1 MKFFHIYAGRRTHDD
16 VARVFECSTDEIR
29 KAESSALRR
38 RAAYYRLLLPNRFL
52 PLAYSV
58 LTSCLLRAYSMPTP
72 CSLHAYS
79 LLTTCLPLA
88 YYLPA
93 LPTRWLILSLYL
105 RRLRSHV
112 QIRSVLRDSVDPY
125 ALENVDF

>member
-1 MKFFHIYAGRRTHDD
+1 MRADAAAAASIHPTHEGAGGPQAKLCTYVSTQVEWYIYMDH
-16 VARVFECSTDEIR
+16 V
-29 KAESSALRR
+29 
-38 RAAYYRLLLPNRFL
+38 
-52 PLAYSV
+52 
-58 LTSCLLRAYSMPTP
+58 
-72 CSLHAYS
+72 LHAYS
-79 LLTTCLPLA
+79 LLTPCLPLA

>member
-38 RAAYYRLLLPNRFL
+38 RAAYYRPLLPN
-52 PLAYSV
+52 YSL
-58 LTSCLLRAYSMPTP
+58 LTPCLLRACALLTP
-72 CSLHAYS
+72 CLLRAHYVFATRL
-79 LLTTCLPLA
+79 LLTCLTHAVCAGFDTLSD
-88 YYLPA
+88 
-93 LPTRWLILSLYL
+93 LILSYL
-105 RRLRSHV
+105 IYRRLRSHV

>member
-1 MKFFHIYAGRRTHDD
+1 MKCFHIYAGRRTHDD

-72 CSLHAYS
+72 CSLRAYHS
-79 LLTTCLPLA
+79 LTT
-88 YYLPA
+88 YLPR
-93 LPTRWLILSLYL
+93 PRGV